1 PKDLSVR
8 VHKCP
13 ACGLVMD
20 RDEVSA
26 RLVQAAEPVSIS
38 RTGTVRSHA
47 CGDSGDLTER
57 LVGVTVSLKQEKFPS
72 SK

>member
-1 PKDLSVR
+1 
-8 VHKCP
+8 KCP

-26 RLVQAAEPVSIS
+26 RLVQVAEPVKIS
-38 RTGTVRSHA
+38 RAGTVRSHA
-47 CGDSGDLTER
+47 CGDSGDPVGTFKVP
-57 LVGVTVSLKQEKFPS
+57 VGVTGSLKQEKFPS